1 MSKTLLYPEQG
12 RIVISGPFTES
23 LGKSF
28 ETLARQRVSQR
39 ATIWPDAFS
48 RTEPS
53 EPSS

>member
-28 ETLARQRVSQR
+28 ETLARQRVSQAGHDLAGR
-39 ATIWPDAFS
+39 VQPN
-48 RTEPS
+48 
-53 EPSS
+53 